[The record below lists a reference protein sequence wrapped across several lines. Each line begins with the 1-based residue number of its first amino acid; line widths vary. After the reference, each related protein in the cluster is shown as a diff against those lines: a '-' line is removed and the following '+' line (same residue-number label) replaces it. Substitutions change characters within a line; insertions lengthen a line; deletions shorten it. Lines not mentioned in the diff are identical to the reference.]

1 MFVPYVSPRPLRGYG
16 YGRFGN
22 PHPNSR
28 LGALTPQQTQ
38 EAETAISIGVTTS
51 LVLAGAAAGS
61 IAGPIGAAVGAVLG
75 EIYSLTRAKKG
86 KAEIS
91 WDSLVN
97 SHDLFSMNG
106 RDFQEYA
113 WAEAFKGMTDE
124 NYNAFPGMGPNAHS
138 DPDLLTKPMTQLI
151 INAYVSKK
159 VPLNASTQQV
169 YNTIILPWLKS
180 GAGGMVN
187 WSVLGSEATQN
198 QALMIMSAVDR
209 YLAGLPIVRAD
220 MIMYSSDPG
229 YRGDSMPTLT
239 QALMSAGLIKKTS
252 PGKTVVPIPK
262 TVKPKIVA
270 KVPVQARAAVPSST
284 AVTVAPTPAMDAQ
297 TAALIAQLQAQGASE
312 SQALAQAE
320 QALSAQGVDTSQPEI
335 QEPLQDAVSTQ
346 YAASPAFGLSTTEWI
361 LLGCVGLGA
370 VYLLMK
376 KK

>member
-1 MFVPYVSPRPLRGYG
+1 MFVPYKSSLPLRGYG

-28 LGALTPQQTQ
+28 FLGSITPQQQ
-38 EAETAISIGVTTS
+38 QFAETAVTVAVTTS
-51 LVLAGAAAGS
+51 LVLAGAAVGS
-61 IAGPIGAAVGAVLG
+61 FAGPIGAAVGAILG
-75 EIYSLTRAKKG
+75 EIYSLTRAKLG

-91 WDSLVN
+91 WNSLTASN
-97 SHDLFSMNG
+97 DLYSMNG

-151 INAYVSKK
+151 INAYTSRRI
-159 VPLNASTQQV
+159 PLNASTQQV
-169 YNTIILPWLKS
+169 YNAIILPWLKT

-187 WSVLGSEATQN
+187 WRVLGSEATQQ

-220 MIMYSSDPG
+220 MIMYASDPG

-239 QALMSAGLIKKTS
+239 QALLSAGVIKKVS

-262 TVKPKIVA
+262 TVTPKIVA
-270 KVPVQARAAVPSST
+270 RIPPTPRTVANKKVAIST
-284 AVTVAPTPAMDAQ
+284 APAAISTA
-297 TAALIAQLQAQGASE
+297 TAAMISQLQAQGVSE
-312 SQALAQAE
+312 AAALAAAE

-335 QEPLQDAVSTQ
+335 QGAIQEGQQAVQS
-346 YAASPAFGLSTTEWI
+346 AAPMFGMSTTE
-361 LLGCVGLGA
+361 LLLIGA
-370 VYLLMK
+370 AGVAVVYFVMRK
-376 KK
+376 